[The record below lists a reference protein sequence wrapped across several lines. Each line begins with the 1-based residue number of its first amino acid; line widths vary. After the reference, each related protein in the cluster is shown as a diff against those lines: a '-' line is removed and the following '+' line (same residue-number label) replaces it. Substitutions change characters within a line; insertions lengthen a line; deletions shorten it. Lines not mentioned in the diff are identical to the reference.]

1 MSEKVYEEQGVFES
15 QEVETEEPLKLP
27 EMVDDESTSRRQM
40 QETRDAREAEA
51 EMERKQG
58 YERAREKEEQK
69 NRILRGEE
77 KGDMIRGDNGSQPVL
92 WKKHY
97 RKILRR

>member
-1 MSEKVYEEQGVFES
+1 
-15 QEVETEEPLKLP
+15 
-27 EMVDDESTSRRQM
+27 
-40 QETRDAREAEA
+40 
-51 EMERKQG
+51 MERKQG